1 MTKEKYNISFSGGRT
16 SAYMT
21 KLLLDNFS
29 DKYEFH
35 VTFANTGREHP
46 KTLEFVHNCD
56 IHFGFNTVWLEAKVH
71 HNERVG
77 CTHRIVN
84 YETAD
89 RNGVVFESVIKKYGI
104 PNQVFQLCNREMKLN
119 VMRSYRKSK
128 GLQNAITAIG
138 IRADEPRRI
147 RENAEQMR
155 IAYPLVDLFPSDK
168 QDVMS
173 FWEDQEFDLGL
184 DDFNG
189 NCIGCFKKSD
199 KKLFM
204 QIRQNPS
211 WFEWHHKMESL
222 YEKVGA
228 QPEIGRRVFFR
239 RYRDTAMLLA
249 DCKENADSKS
259 RQLSIDDE
267 DSGCSESCEFLP
279 TDGKI

>member
-1 MTKEKYNISFSGGRT
+1 MKEKYNISFSGGRT

-29 DKYEFH
+29 EKYEFH

-46 KTLEFVHNCD
+46 KTLEFIHNCD
-56 IHFGFNTVWLEAKVH
+56 LHFGFNTVWLEAQVH
-71 HNERVG
+71 HDQRIG
-77 CTHRIVN
+77 CTHKIVSF
-84 YETAD
+84 ETAD
-89 RNGVVFESVIKKYGI
+89 RDGVVFEEVIKKYGI

-119 VMRSYRKSK
+119 VMRSYRKSM

-138 IRADEPRRI
+138 LRADEQRRI
-147 RENAEQMR
+147 REDAEKMR

-173 FWEDQEFDLGL
+173 FWEDQKFDLGL

-199 KKLFM
+199 KKLFA
-204 QIRQNPS
+204 QIDTNPK
-211 WFEWHHKMESL
+211 WFEWHKRMESL

-228 QPEIGRRVFFR
+228 KPEIGRRVFFR
-239 RYRDTAMLLA
+239 GYRDTKMLLSEFQ
-249 DCKENADSKS
+249 ENKNLKS
-259 RQLSIDDE
+259 RQMIISDE

-279 TDGKI
+279 TDGRI